1 MALNQSNTMNS
12 NNNNKL
18 GNHIQSWIFKNN
30 DRQVALVFSWLKTL
44 LLSKQRKADPLTV
57 KAQNYS
63 KSSKKKKVKLKAIF
77 TMACFNEECLKNAC
91 IVL

>member
-1 MALNQSNTMNS
+1 MNS

-30 DRQVALVFSWLKTL
+30 DRQVALVFSWLKTVL
-44 LLSKQRKADPLTV
+44 LTKQRKADPLTV

-63 KSSKKKKVKLKAIF
+63 KSSKKKKVKLIQSTF